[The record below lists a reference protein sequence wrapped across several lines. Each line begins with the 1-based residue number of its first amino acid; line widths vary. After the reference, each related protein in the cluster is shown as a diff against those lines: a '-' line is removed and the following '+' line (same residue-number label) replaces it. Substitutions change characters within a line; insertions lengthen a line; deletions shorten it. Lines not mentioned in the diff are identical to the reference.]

1 MTLEYYQIIKS
12 GNIIISLG
20 QRTCSNRV
28 LTIKS
33 GNTIIAFP
41 IGSLPY
47 NQKVQ
52 FGQRT
57 STNYTKSVSDLNQP
71 QLPDFNQP
79 QKFDTLC
86 NPNFSIHHIPMF
98 TQIKEYKN

>member
-57 STNYTKSVSDLNQP
+57 STNYTKSV
-71 QLPDFNQP
+71 PDFNQP